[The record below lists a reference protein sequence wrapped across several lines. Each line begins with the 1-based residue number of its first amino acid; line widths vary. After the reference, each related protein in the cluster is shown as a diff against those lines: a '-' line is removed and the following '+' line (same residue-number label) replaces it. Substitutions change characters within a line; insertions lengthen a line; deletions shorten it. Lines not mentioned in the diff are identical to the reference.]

1 MIPDPDTPQR
11 STGRPTRRSMWL
23 MRPQRV
29 RSWLVLLVMAVAV
42 PLVLFSVFLL
52 IRNIDA
58 QAQQTEQLVLDR
70 TRLLA
75 EDVEREVSRQI
86 AAAEVLST
94 SESLTTDDLAAFHRQ
109 AVGVRDRL
117 GTNVVL
123 RDPQG
128 RQLVNS
134 RVPWGTELPDGTV
147 LEADQRV
154 IDTGR
159 PQITGLFIGD
169 VSRTPLL
176 AVIAPVIRD
185 GRIRYLLNVTIPQ
198 ERLQAI
204 VSPERI
210 PTGWRAGVIDQ
221 DGVVIARSHLS
232 EQLVGK
238 RLPTSLWSGMQDIP
252 DGIHRAV
259 NLEGVEAIQAYSR
272 SRSFGWVVATSVPT
286 ALVASPARHALLLFT
301 GGGLLLLLTGIG
313 AAILLGRRL
322 TRSVSQLAGAAEALG
337 AGYPVPPPDGGVAEM
352 EAVGRAIRNAADLI
366 RRREAALAESE
377 ARHRAIVQT
386 AVDAMLVID
395 EAGTIESFNPA
406 AERIFGYEAGDAVGR
421 NIRILMPE
429 PYHSAHDGYLQAYRS
444 TGEKKIIGIGRE
456 VEGRHK
462 DGSIF
467 PIELAVTE
475 WTAGERRYFTGIV
488 RNITERRRAEDALR
502 ASKAEAD
509 RANVAKSKFLAAAS
523 HDLRQPVQAMMLFQS
538 ALAER
543 LDGHP
548 AAPLLDSMGLAMDGL
563 RMLLDSLL
571 DVSKLDAGLIV
582 PQLQDLAIG
591 PIIEQLGAEYHPQ
604 AKAKGLRLRVVP
616 CTLTVRSDPAL
627 LMRILRNL
635 VENALRYT
643 ERGGL
648 LIGCRRRGDRLRIEV
663 MDSGIGIPSNQHEE
677 IFEEFYQVGNQERD
691 RSKGLGL
698 GLAVV
703 RRLARLLG
711 HTVHLR
717 SRTGAG
723 SAFCVDVPLITRNA
737 TRSEPVEARLVT
749 GDGRGMILVI
759 DDEPLIRHGLQAMLE
774 GWGYRVLTAGS
785 IEDAVRHVESGE
797 WPSAILADY
806 RLRDGKTGL
815 DAIRAVCERLRTPVP
830 ATIITGD
837 TAPERLAEAR
847 AGGHTLLHKPIAA
860 HELRNAVV
868 EMMPAAD

>member
-1 MIPDPDTPQR
+1 MTLSPEER
-11 STGRPTRRSMWL
+11 RRPIRRLTWRV
-23 MRPQRV
+23 RPKRV

-52 IRNIDA
+52 IRNVDA

-94 SESLTTDDLAAFHRQ
+94 SESLTTDDLAAFYRQ
-109 AVGVRDRL
+109 AIGVRDRL
-117 GTNVVL
+117 GSNVVL

-128 RQLVNS
+128 RQRVNS
-134 RVPWGTELPDGTV
+134 RVPWGTELPGSTV

-154 IDTGR
+154 FDTGR
-159 PQITGLFIGD
+159 PQVTGLFIGD
-169 VSRTPLL
+169 VSQSPIL

-185 GRIRYLLNVTIPQ
+185 GQIRYLLSLNISQ

-210 PTGWRAGVIDQ
+210 PAGWRAGVIDQ

-232 EQLVGK
+232 EQFVGK
-238 RLPTSLWSGMQDIP
+238 RLPAALWAGMQEQP
-252 DGIHRAV
+252 DGIHRAT
-259 NLEGVEAIQAYSR
+259 NLEKVEAIQAYSR
-272 SRSFGWVVATSVPT
+272 SRSFGWVVAMSVPT
-286 ALVASPARHALLLFT
+286 TLVASPARHALLLFT
-301 GGGLLLLLTGIG
+301 GGGLVLLLIGIG
-313 AAILLGRRL
+313 AAVLLGRRL

-337 AGYPVPPPDGGVAEM
+337 AGYPVPPPNGGVAEI
-352 EAVGRAIRNAADLI
+352 EAVGRAIRRAADLI

-395 EAGTIESFNPA
+395 ATGTIESFNPA
-406 AERIFGYEAGDAVGR
+406 AERIFGYEAGEAIGR

-429 PYHSAHDGYLQAYRS
+429 PYHSAHDGYLQAYER

-488 RNITERRRAEDALR
+488 RNITERRRTEDALR

-538 ALAER
+538 ALAAR

-548 AAPLLDSMGLAMDGL
+548 AGPLLDSMGQAMDGL

-582 PQLQDLAIG
+582 PQLQDLPIG
-591 PIIEQLGAEYHPQ
+591 PIIEQLGTEYHPQ
-604 AKAKGLRLRVVP
+604 AEAKGLRLRVVP
-616 CTLTVRSDPAL
+616 CALTVRSDPAL

-643 ERGGL
+643 EQGGL

-663 MDSGIGIPSNQHEE
+663 MDSGIGIPSDKHGE
-677 IFEEFYQVGNQERD
+677 IFEEFFQVSNQERD

-711 HTVHLR
+711 HKVHLR
-717 SRTGAG
+717 SRLGAG
-723 SAFCVDVPLITRNA
+723 SAFCVDVPLIARHA
-737 TRSEPVEARLVT
+737 TRSEPVEARLAT
-749 GDGRGMILVI
+749 SDGRGMILVI
-759 DDEPLIRHGLQAMLE
+759 DDEPLIRLGLQAMLE

-785 IEDAVRHVESGE
+785 IEDAVQHVESGE

-868 EMMPAAD
+868 EMVPAAD

>member
-1 MIPDPDTPQR
+1 MTPNPMMPP
-11 STGRPTRRSMWL
+11 RPTAWL
-23 MRPQRV
+23 RPQRV
-29 RSWLVLLVMAVAV
+29 RGWLVLLVMAVAV

-52 IRNIDA
+52 IRNVDA
-58 QAQQTEQLVLDR
+58 QARQTEQLVLDR

-75 EDVEREVSRQI
+75 EDVEREVSRLI

-94 SESLTTDDLAAFHRQ
+94 TESLTTGDMAAFYRQ
-109 AVGVRDRL
+109 AAGTRDRL

-128 RQLVNS
+128 RQWVNS
-134 RVPWGTELPDGTV
+134 RVPWGEELPDRTV
-147 LEADQRV
+147 LDADQRV
-154 IDTGR
+154 MDTGR
-159 PQITGLFIGD
+159 PQVTGLFIGG
-169 VSRTPLL
+169 VSQMPLL
-176 AVIAPVIRD
+176 AIVAPVIRD
-185 GRIRYLLNVTIPQ
+185 GQIRYLLSLNIPQ
-198 ERLQAI
+198 DRIQAI

-210 PTGWRAGVIDQ
+210 PAGWRAGVIDQ
-221 DGVVIARSHLS
+221 DGVVIARSHQT
-232 EQLVGK
+232 EQFVGK
-238 RLPTSLWSGMQDIP
+238 RLPDSLWTGMQRVP
-252 DGIHRAV
+252 DGFHSAV
-259 NLEGVEAIQAYSR
+259 NLEGVEAIQTYNR
-272 SRSFGWVVATSVPT
+272 SRSFGWVVAMSVPT
-286 ALVASPARHALLLFT
+286 ALVATPARHALLLFT
-301 GGGLLLLLTGIG
+301 GGGVVLLLIG
-313 AAILLGRRL
+313 VAAAILLGRRL
-322 TRSVSQLAGAAEALG
+322 TRSVSQLAEAAQALG
-337 AGYPVPPPDGGVAEM
+337 AGRTVPPPGGGVAEI
-352 EAVGRAIRNAADLI
+352 EAVGRAIRGAADLI

-395 EAGTIESFNPA
+395 ETGTIQSFNPA
-406 AERIFGYEAGDAVGR
+406 AERIFGYETGEAVGR

-429 PYHSAHDGYLQAYRS
+429 PYHSAHDGYLQAYQN
-444 TGEKKIIGIGRE
+444 TGERRIIGIGRE

-475 WTAGERRYFTGIV
+475 WTAGERRFFTGIV

-538 ALAER
+538 ALEER
-543 LDGHP
+543 LGGHP

-591 PIIEQLGAEYHPQ
+591 PMIEQLAAEYHPQ
-604 AKAKGLRLRVVP
+604 AQAKGLRLRAVP
-616 CTLTVRSDPAL
+616 CALTIRSDPAL

-663 MDSGIGIPSNQHEE
+663 MDSGIGIRSDKHEE
-677 IFEEFYQVGNQERD
+677 IFEEFFQVANQERD

-711 HTVHLR
+711 HTIHLR
-717 SRTGAG
+717 SRPGRG
-723 SAFCVDVPLITRNA
+723 SAFCIDVPLVTRQA
-737 TRSEPVEARLVT
+737 TGAAPPEARLVT

-759 DDEPLIRHGLQAMLE
+759 DDEPLIRLGLQAMLE

-815 DAIRAVCERLRTPVP
+815 DAIRAVCDRLRAPVP

-860 HELRNAVV
+860 QELRNAVV
-868 EMMPAAD
+868 EMLPAAE

>member
-1 MIPDPDTPQR
+1 MIPNPLMPL
-11 STGRPTRRSMWL
+11 RPKDWL
-23 MRPQRV
+23 RPQRV
-29 RSWLVLLVMAVAV
+29 RGWLVLLVMAVAV

-52 IRNIDA
+52 IRNVDA
-58 QAQQTEQLVLDR
+58 QARQTEQLVLDR

-75 EDVEREVSRQI
+75 EDVEREVSRLI

-94 SESLTTDDLAAFHRQ
+94 AESLTTNDMASFHRR
-109 AVGVRDRL
+109 AASVRDRL

-123 RDPQG
+123 RDPAG
-128 RQLVNS
+128 RQLVNT
-134 RVPWGTELPDGTV
+134 RMPWGADLPDNTP

-154 IDTGR
+154 IDTGQ
-159 PQITGLFIGD
+159 PQITGLFVGD
-169 VSRTPLL
+169 VSQLPIL

-185 GRIRYLLNVTIPQ
+185 GQIRYLLSLNIPPD
-198 ERLQAI
+198 RLQGI

-210 PTGWRAGVIDQ
+210 PAGWRAGVIDQ
-221 DGVVIARSHLS
+221 DGVVIARSHQT
-232 EQLVGK
+232 EQFVGK
-238 RLPTSLWSGMQDIP
+238 RLPASLWTGMQRAP
-252 DGIHRAV
+252 DGFHRAV

-272 SRSFGWVVATSVPT
+272 SRSFGWVVAMSVPT
-286 ALVASPARHALLLFT
+286 ALVATPARHALLLFT
-301 GGGLLLLLTGIG
+301 GGGLILLLIGVG

-322 TRSVSQLAGAAEALG
+322 TRSVSQLAEAAKALG
-337 AGYPVPPPDGGVAEM
+337 AGHPVPPPGGGVAEI
-352 EAVGRAIRNAADLI
+352 EAVGRAIRSAADLI

-395 EAGTIESFNPA
+395 ETGTIQSFNPA
-406 AERIFGYEAGDAVGR
+406 AERIFGYETGEAVGR

-429 PYHSAHDGYLQAYRS
+429 PYHSAHDGYLQAYQN
-444 TGEKKIIGIGRE
+444 TGERRIIGIGRE

-462 DGSIF
+462 DGSVF

-475 WTAGERRYFTGIV
+475 WSAGERRYFTGIV

-548 AAPLLDSMGLAMDGL
+548 AVPLLDSMGLAMNGL

-604 AKAKGLRLRVVP
+604 AQAKGLRLRVVP
-616 CTLTVRSDPAL
+616 CTLTIRSDPAL

-663 MDSGIGIPSNQHEE
+663 MDSGIGIPSDKHDEV
-677 IFEEFYQVGNQERD
+677 FEEFFQVGNQERD

-717 SRTGAG
+717 SRLGRG
-723 SAFCVDVPLITRNA
+723 SAFCIDVPLVSRQA
-737 TRSEPVEARLVT
+737 TGAAPSAARLVPD
-749 GDGRGMILVI
+749 DGRGMILVI
-759 DDEPLIRHGLQAMLE
+759 DDEPLIRLGLQAMLE

-785 IEDAVRHVESGE
+785 IEDAVQHIESGE

-815 DAIRAVCERLRTPVP
+815 DAIRAVCERLRASVP

-868 EMMPAAD
+868 EMLPAAE

>member
-1 MIPDPDTPQR
+1 
-11 STGRPTRRSMWL
+11 

-29 RSWLVLLVMAVAV
+29 RGWLVLLVMAVAV
-42 PLVLFSVFLL
+42 PLVLFSVLLL
-52 IRNIDA
+52 IRNVDA
-58 QAQQTEQLVLDR
+58 QARQTEQLVLDR

-75 EDVEREVSRQI
+75 EDVEREVGRLI

-94 SESLTTDDLAAFHRQ
+94 AESLTTNDMAAFHRQ
-109 AVGVRDRL
+109 ATNVRDRL

-123 RDPQG
+123 RDLDG

-134 RVPWGTELPDGTV
+134 RMPWGADLPNHTP

-154 IDTGR
+154 IGTGG
-159 PQITGLFIGD
+159 PQVTGLFVGD
-169 VSRTPLL
+169 LSQAPLL
-176 AVIAPVIRD
+176 AAIAPVIRD
-185 GRIRYLLNVTIPQ
+185 GQIRYLLSLTISQ

-210 PTGWRAGVIDQ
+210 PAGWRAGVIDQ
-221 DGVVIARSHLS
+221 HGIVIARSHQT
-232 EQLVGK
+232 EQFVGK
-238 RLPTSLWSGMQDIP
+238 RLPASLWTGMQQTP
-252 DGIHRAV
+252 DGFHRAV

-272 SRSFGWVVATSVPT
+272 SRTFGWVVAMSVPT
-286 ALVASPARHALLLFT
+286 ALVATPARHALLLFT
-301 GGGLLLLLTGIG
+301 GGGLVLLLIG
-313 AAILLGRRL
+313 VVAAILLGRRL
-322 TRSVSQLAGAAEALG
+322 TRSVSQLADAAKALG
-337 AGYPVPPPDGGVAEM
+337 AGRPVPPPGGGVAEI
-352 EAVGRAIRNAADLI
+352 EAVGRAIRSAADLI

-395 EAGTIESFNPA
+395 ETGTIQSFNPA
-406 AERIFGYEAGDAVGR
+406 AERIFGYEAGEAIGR
-421 NIRILMPE
+421 NIRLLMPE
-429 PYHSAHDGYLQAYRS
+429 PYQSAHDGYLEAYRK
-444 TGEKKIIGIGRE
+444 TGDKKIIGIGRE
-456 VEGRHK
+456 VEGRSK
-462 DGSIF
+462 DGSTF

-475 WTAGERRYFTGIV
+475 WTAGERRHFTGIV
-488 RNITERRRAEDALR
+488 RNITERRRAENALR
-502 ASKAEAD
+502 VSKAEAD

-538 ALAER
+538 ALQER
-543 LDGHP
+543 LAGHP
-548 AAPLLDSMGLAMDGL
+548 TAPLLDSMGLVMDGL

-582 PQLQDLAIG
+582 PQLQDLPIG
-591 PIIEQLGAEYHPQ
+591 PMIEQLGVEYHPQ
-604 AKAKGLRLRVVP
+604 AEAKGLRLRVVP
-616 CTLTVRSDPAL
+616 CTLTIRSDPAL

-663 MDSGIGIPSNQHEE
+663 MDTGIGIPSDKHEE
-677 IFEEFYQVGNQERD
+677 VFEEFFQVGNQERD
-691 RSKGLGL
+691 RSRGLGL

-711 HTVHLR
+711 HTLHLR
-717 SRTGAG
+717 SKLGTG
-723 SAFCVDVPLITRNA
+723 SAFCVDVPLIARQA
-737 TRSEPVEARLVT
+737 TRPAPVSARLAT
-749 GDGRGMILVI
+749 SDGRGMILVI